1 MFYQFV
7 HYAVQQLLSSFS
19 GSKIY
24 AFLMCE
30 LNSLEV
36 VCFSCQCVTADSSRN
51 CEFYVC
57 VCVCDILYTACAYR
71 EWFIFCRID
80 CCANMLFTNINIVAV
95 SCHFLGLAISRCAV
109 MVLGINIVN
118 I

>member
-51 CEFYVC
+51 CEFHVC

-71 EWFIFCRID
+71 EWFIF
-80 CCANMLFTNINIVAV
+80 AGSIVVQICYSQILILLLSAV
-95 SCHFLGLAISRCAV
+95 TF
-109 MVLGINIVN
+109 
-118 I
+118 